1 MANDP
6 VAPDNW
12 TIYLHTA
19 DIAATVDKPA
29 GAGAVTC
36 VQPMRVP
43 GASFN
48 LSSLPGV

>member
-19 DIAATVDKPA
+19 HIAAAVDKA
-29 GAGAVTC
+29 VGAGAVTC
-36 VQPMRVP
+36 E
-43 GASFN
+43 
-48 LSSLPGV
+48 